1 MMRSDGVDN
10 RLFLLLMTGN
20 SVICVVDFERLRA
33 SYRRGSAFDA
43 A

>member
-20 SVICVVDFERLRA
+20 SVIGVVAFERLRA

>member
-1 MMRSDGVDN
+1 MRSHGVDN

-20 SVICVVDFERLRA
+20 SAICIVAFERLRA
-33 SYRRGSAFDA
+33 SHRRGSAFDA